1 MLFNSALV
9 GQTMG
14 LFAPKTA
21 EQITSTIVTG
31 SIGANILA
39 REVTQRL
46 LAGQTAGQAAI
57 RKGVSDIGE
66 GVELRE
72 GFVPSAVEK
81 AVVPQGVM
89 FSEERKEA
97 LRKMPVSGKAALY
110 RNLKAKEGSLDRL
123 KAEDPKLFKELE
135 KAANAGR

>member
-1 MLFNSALV
+1 
-9 GQTMG
+9 MG

>member
-1 MLFNSALV
+1 M
-9 GQTMG
+9 
-14 LFAPKTA
+14 
-21 EQITSTIVTG
+21 
-31 SIGANILA
+31 
-39 REVTQRL
+39 
-46 LAGQTAGQAAI
+46 
-57 RKGVSDIGE
+57 SDIGE